1 MKKAMAVFL
10 TAAALMI
17 PRSAYAQ
24 IGLFDV
30 IQQSI
35 EEGKRK
41 KAEEE
46 ANKPRIRSFR
56 LIAAVEKQNPKIKW
70 QKEKRGDY
78 EGMVPLT
85 EANLKKM
92 ETVTRIDL
100 SAVSD
105 WEQGGEE
112 GDLSVLRYFPN
123 LKELNVSGCRVTKLG
138 SAIMHLK
145 QLEKLDCS
153 GNELKELKIA
163 GHPSLTEVNCR
174 SNLFTALNFS
184 NIETLKRLDCS
195 QNRELTALN
204 IGGLPALE
212 ELNCSLTGLKKL
224 DAGNLPA
231 LVSLD
236 CSGPPLS
243 EPYRARLNELN
254 VQGNLS
260 LRELKCGGNEIAS
273 LNLSSLPAL
282 KKVDLSGN
290 MAKESDS
297 GYGTRIID
305 ELNFNGDA
313 QLEEVIWPKVF
324 IRKVDL
330 SGTSALKTVSCLTA
344 ELILADAPGVVE
356 LKCSGGKLE
365 TLDVGA
371 CTRLRVLDCG
381 LNENLETLNLTG
393 AAALEQ
399 IDCSSTKITSLDFDG
414 LKNLIRL
421 DCSHT
426 YVMSLNLSEQKNL
439 EELIADETYLKSLDL
454 SGLARLKKVRACSRE
469 SMDSL
474 TLSGNAALASLTCD
488 YVKSLDLT
496 PAPYLVEVECRPSEL
511 KVVGLS
517 RLKVLR
523 CQGNIKVLDLT
534 GLTALEEL
542 SCPYNDL
549 TKLDLTP
556 AKRLKILNCS
566 YGEFLTELIVG
577 KSGALE
583 ELDCSNSFLNT
594 LDVSGAENLRILNC
608 SKNRLTSLV
617 FGRNKKLERLD
628 FSHNDSLEVTDAR
641 FIDGPLEW
649 FYPGGKQVI
658 LNNRL
663 RPKITQ
669 YWDKIKIEY
678 VE

>member
-1 MKKAMAVFL
+1 MPSHSL
-10 TAAALMI
+10 
-17 PRSAYAQ
+17 
-24 IGLFDV
+24 IGWF
-30 IQQSI
+30 S
-35 EEGKRK
+35 
-41 KAEEE
+41 
-46 ANKPRIRSFR
+46 
-56 LIAAVEKQNPKIKW
+56 
-70 QKEKRGDY
+70 Y
-78 EGMVPLT
+78 
-85 EANLKKM
+85 
-92 ETVTRIDL
+92 
-100 SAVSD
+100 SD
-105 WEQGGEE
+105 G
-112 GDLSVLRYFPN
+112 
-123 LKELNVSGCRVTKLG
+123 
-138 SAIMHLK
+138 
-145 QLEKLDCS
+145 
-153 GNELKELKIA
+153 
-163 GHPSLTEVNCR
+163 
-174 SNLFTALNFS
+174 
-184 NIETLKRLDCS
+184 
-195 QNRELTALN
+195 
-204 IGGLPALE
+204 
-212 ELNCSLTGLKKL
+212 
-224 DAGNLPA
+224 
-231 LVSLD
+231 
-236 CSGPPLS
+236 
-243 EPYRARLNELN
+243 
-254 VQGNLS
+254 
-260 LRELKCGGNEIAS
+260 
-273 LNLSSLPAL
+273 
-282 KKVDLSGN
+282 
-290 MAKESDS
+290 KESVYKED
-297 GYGTRIID
+297 
-305 ELNFNGDA
+305 NGCFFD
-313 QLEEVIWPKVF
+313 
-324 IRKVDL
+324 
-330 SGTSALKTVSCLTA
+330 
-344 ELILADAPGVVE
+344 
-356 LKCSGGKLE
+356 SGGKLE

-371 CTRLRVLDCG
+371 CTRLRVLECG

-454 SGLARLKKVRACSRE
+454 SGLARLKKVRACSWE

-474 TLSGNAALASLTCD
+474 TLSGNAALTSLTCN

-496 PAPYLVEVECRPSEL
+496 PASYLVKVECRPSEL
-511 KVVGLS
+511 KVAGLS

-583 ELDCSNSFLNT
+583 ELDCSDSFLNT
-594 LDVSGAENLRILNC
+594 LDVSGEENLRILNC

-641 FIDGPLEW
+641 FIDGPLEL

-663 RPKITQ
+663 RPKIGQ
-669 YWDKIKIEY
+669 YRNKVEIEY